1 MAQRPLD
8 TNTAPG
14 WRYVRHLDLML
25 LVSTVVVSILG
36 VVMVYSATRTKLKL
50 LGDNPELYLRHQ
62 ATYVFIGLVVMVLF
76 AAFDYHRLEELGLL
90 AYAGVVFLLLAVM
103 SPVGSRALGAQR
115 WFQLGS
121 FQLQPSSF
129 AVLALILALAWQ
141 VQRWH
146 GEIDLK
152 RLVMLLGMGALPVLL
167 VALQPDL
174 GTAITL
180 GCVLGIV
187 LVVAGVPARYLLV
200 VGGIAVLVTILG
212 LHLHVLKNYQLDRLD
227 AFLKQSDPNSCGST
241 SAGYNL
247 CESKIAIADGGLT
260 GRGLF
265 HGPQT
270 NLQYVPEQQT
280 DFIFTAVGEQ
290 LGFAG
295 AATLLGLFATMLW
308 RIVRTAQLAY
318 DRVGT
323 LLCAGVLAYIA
334 FSVFQNAG
342 MTMGIMPITGIPLP
356 LVSYGGSST
365 IATFAGVGIVLN
377 VGMRKYR

>member
-1 MAQRPLD
+1 
-8 TNTAPG
+8 
-14 WRYVRHLDLML
+14 
-25 LVSTVVVSILG
+25 
-36 VVMVYSATRTKLKL
+36 
-50 LGDNPELYLRHQ
+50 
-62 ATYVFIGLVVMVLF
+62 
-76 AAFDYHRLEELGLL
+76 
-90 AYAGVVFLLLAVM
+90 
-103 SPVGSRALGAQR
+103 
-115 WFQLGS
+115 
-121 FQLQPSSF
+121 
-129 AVLALILALAWQ
+129 
-141 VQRWH
+141 
-146 GEIDLK
+146 
-152 RLVMLLGMGALPVLL
+152 MLLGMGALPVLL

-200 VGGIAVLVTILG
+200 VGMIAVLVTIVG

-365 IATFAGVGIVLN
+365 IATFAAVGIVLN